1 MKTHQCA
8 LDNAAKNSA
17 LPIFCYKWVNL
28 FFYSRHQI
36 STAYLWLAK
45 GVSHFNKWW
54 PTSTLTFENKQMS
67 LSTNEDTCIFL
78 KVKLVRDSGPRL
90 CYNIMDPNDC
100 GHQCWSLKTKKCH
113 CQEDTCIFLKV
124 KLVRDSGPI
133 GCDDTM
139 DPNDCRNQ
147 SWKQKNAYLKEFYI
161 STNDGCWRLKT
172 SKCHCQ
178 LMRIS
183 AFVWNRNWYEKV
195 DLGDVVV

>member
-100 GHQCWSLKTKKCH
+100 GHQCTS
-113 CQEDTCIFLKV
+113 
-124 KLVRDSGPI
+124 
-133 GCDDTM
+133 
-139 DPNDCRNQ
+139 
-147 SWKQKNAYLKEFYI
+147 
-161 STNDGCWRLKT
+161 LKT

-178 LMRIS
+178 LMRIP
-183 AFVWNRNWYEKV
+183 AFFWYGPIAEQLFWIQKAWLV
-195 DLGDVVV
+195 PQASVLVTFIWSIILE